1 MGANADDIRRQ
12 MQQTRRRARAEAVEV
27 VESAR
32 QLGDWRFYP
41 RQFPWA
47 TLGTAA
53 VLAFAEVTTRE
64 AEVRPDSEPLEKLDR
79 GHTLHMDAQGQS
91 EPAQKGVAAA
101 LLATAGT
108 ALLRYGVSY
117 ATQQLGQRFNDTW
130 SHQANRE
137 RTA

>member
-53 VLAFAEVTTRE
+53 VLAFAAVPKREEV
-64 AEVRPDSEPLEKLDR
+64 VRPDSETLEKLVRDHKLQLEAK
-79 GHTLHMDAQGQS
+79 GKS